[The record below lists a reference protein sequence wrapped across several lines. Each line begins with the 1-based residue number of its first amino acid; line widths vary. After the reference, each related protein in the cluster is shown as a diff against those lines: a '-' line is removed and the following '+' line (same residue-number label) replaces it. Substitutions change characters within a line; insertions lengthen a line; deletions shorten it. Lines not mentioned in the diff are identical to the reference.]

1 MYFRKICK
9 SFFSCSVFFFFIV
22 HFDHWV
28 WLSVNGFFFIFVPFY
43 VLYLVSHLLIRFVVW
58 LFILSLTQY
67 IIWFTLM
74 RQLVYISTLTKTNF
88 ALGKISFSLFFSTHR
103 PIPAKVDSLDRPP
116 VVTSQPQA
124 QQAGHTGKME
134 CTVRHGPNTSLRCG
148 PNPSLCAGPNPSLLQ

>member
-9 SFFSCSVFFFFIV
+9 SFYSCSVFFFSLYI
-22 HFDHWV
+22 
-28 WLSVNGFFFIFVPFY
+28 LTIECGSVSMAFFFIFVPFY